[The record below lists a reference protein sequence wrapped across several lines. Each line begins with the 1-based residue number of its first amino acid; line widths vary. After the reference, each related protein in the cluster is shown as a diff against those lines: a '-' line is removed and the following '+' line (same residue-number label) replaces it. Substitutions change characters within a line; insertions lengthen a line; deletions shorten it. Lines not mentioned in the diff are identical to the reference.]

1 MNYRDIV
8 FFCTSILA
16 LKTNDLL
23 KEPIKKTIL
32 KGVKWE
38 LFVKISTSHYI
49 LPALYI
55 RLREAQL
62 LYLLP
67 DDLVAYMKDITTLNK
82 TRNRALYA
90 QVLSVNA
97 LLKSNDITPIFLKG
111 TAHICVHLYDD
122 IAERMIGDID
132 LIVAPN
138 KMLKAAKILQKAG
151 YHPLTEYHPQR
162 FEKMKHYPRLV
173 HKKQIGAVEIHK
185 AVVNNQAFAQL
196 NYEKIEHT
204 KQNINGVF
212 IPSFNNMIIH
222 NAINTQI
229 NDSHFLFS
237 KINLRQQFDLF
248 LLSKHQNV
256 QQSFKDFKF
265 HFNITTGYLVKTS
278 LLFHNDP
285 SLSYQ
290 ETIRTRWVLHRVNS
304 QLKHPIIFKFINAFI
319 FIAYNSVS
327 YFFLFIYRLKN
338 KIERQILVKKVT
350 NRKWLVR
357 FFQLNY
363 KALKAS

>member
-16 LKTNDLL
+16 LKTNDFL
-23 KEPIKKTIL
+23 KESIKKTIF
-32 KGVKWE
+32 KGVNWE
-38 LFVKISTSHYI
+38 LFIKLSTSHYI

-67 DDLVAYMKDITTLNK
+67 DDLVAFMKDITTLNK
-82 TRNRALYA
+82 SRNSGLYA
-90 QVLSVNA
+90 QVMSVNS

-111 TAHICVHLYDD
+111 TAHICANLYDD

-151 YHPLTEYHPQR
+151 YHPLSEFHPHR
-162 FEKMKHYPRLV
+162 LEKMKHYPKLV
-173 HKKQIGAVEIHK
+173 HKKQIGVVEIHK
-185 AVVNNQAFAQL
+185 AVVNNKAFAQL

-204 KQNINGVF
+204 KQNINGIF
-212 IPSFNNMIIH
+212 IPSFNHLIIH

-248 LLSKHQNV
+248 LLSKHHNIE
-256 QQSFKDFKF
+256 QSFKDFKF
-265 HFNITTGYLVKTS
+265 HFNITKGYLVKTA

-285 SLSYQ
+285 SLSY
-290 ETIRTRWVLHRVNS
+290 EESIKTRWVLHRVNS
-304 QLKHPIIFKFINAFI
+304 QIKHPIIFKFINTFI
-319 FIAYNSVS
+319 FIGQSIVFYS
-327 YFFLFIYRLKN
+327 FLFIDRLKD
-338 KIERQILVKKVT
+338 KMERQILLKNVT
-350 NRKWLVR
+350 DRKWLVR
-357 FFQLNY
+357 FFQLIF